1 MKFYSKFHP
10 KEGKR
15 IRLFGAVACRIM
27 GLFRQPFENIRCIYF
42 VAAHK
47 LILNVSKIRLRLI
60 CACASYLHRLFSK
73 AYGESV
79 FKRLTESRF
88 SKTLEAGPPR
98 HHYAKANTQRIIF
111 NKDVGVSSQ

>member
-1 MKFYSKFHP
+1 MYRTYILGRACGYFLYVTSIFRTDKDVREIEQQRVCPANSTLNSVH
-10 KEGKR
+10 GST
-15 IRLFGAVACRIM
+15 LF
-27 GLFRQPFENIRCIYF
+27 N
-42 VAAHK
+42 
-47 LILNVSKIRLRLI
+47 
-60 CACASYLHRLFSK
+60 RLFSK

>member
-10 KEGKR
+10 KEGKC

-60 CACASYLHRLFSK
+60 CARASYLHRLFSK
-73 AYGESV
+73 AYGEFIFKSV
-79 FKRLTESRF
+79 GDKGSHGIITQKRMFDVSF
-88 SKTLEAGPPR
+88 
-98 HHYAKANTQRIIF
+98 F
-111 NKDVGVSSQ
+111 NKDVSGFSP